1 MLTVSLY
8 DKTQMDLWD
17 TFVESHPNG
26 TPYHLSCWLRTIHET
41 YSFKPFLYV
50 VKKNNGGISGILPL
64 FLIKSWIS
72 NNRLVSLPFSDCG
85 GPLFL
90 DQADEAELL
99 KNIIHEH
106 GKSVNYIEM
115 RSKLT
120 EGSNF
125 IVYNHYKR
133 CVLDLTPGMSVVRK
147 KLEKRTIQYSIRK
160 AEKIG
165 VEIKEENSRV
175 GMDEFYRLNML
186 TRKKHGVP
194 CQPKIFFDKLLEN
207 VISKG
212 HGFILLAFYD
222 SKAVASSLFMKCNNT
237 IHYKYNASD
246 PDYMK
251 KVAPN
256 HSLTCQAIRLGYQ
269 RGFKCFD
276 FGRTSPDNQGLMRY
290 KKLWGSKVIDIP
302 HYYYPQ
308 IKGASSTEESS
319 GMYRR
324 LTNVWR
330 SLPNPIIAKIGPM
343 IYKHTA

>member
-1 MLTVSLY
+1 MQTFSLY
-8 DKTQMDLWD
+8 NESQMKQWD
-17 TFVESHPNG
+17 EFVESHPDG

-41 YSFKPFLYV
+41 YSFKPLLYV
-50 VKKNNGGISGILPL
+50 VKKDDGSIFGILPF
-64 FLIKSWIS
+64 FLVKSWVTGR
-72 NNRLVSLPFSDCG
+72 RLVSLPFSDYG

-90 DQADEAELL
+90 DKGEEAQLL

-106 GKSVNYIEM
+106 GKSVKYIEI

-120 EGSNF
+120 EGSDF
-125 IVYNHYKR
+125 IAYNYYKR
-133 CVLDLTPGMSVVRK
+133 HVLYLDISLSVLRK
-147 KLEKRTIQYSIRK
+147 NIDKRTIQYSIRK
-160 AEKIG
+160 AEKKGI
-165 VEIKEENSRV
+165 EIKKENSPM
-175 GMDEFYRLNML
+175 GMNAFYRLNML

-194 CQPKIFFDKLLEN
+194 CQPRKFFEKLLEN

-222 SKAVASSLFMKCNNT
+222 SKAVASSLFLMCNNT

-251 KVAPN
+251 KISPN
-256 HSLTCQAIRLGYQ
+256 HSLTYQAIREGCE
-269 RGFKCFD
+269 RGFTGFD
-276 FGRTSPDNQGLMRY
+276 FGRTSRDNLGLMRY
-290 KKLWGSKVIDIP
+290 KNMWGSKVFDIP

-319 GMYRR
+319 GLYRGMTHSWR
-324 LTNVWR
+324 L
-330 SLPNPIIAKIGPM
+330 LPSPIIEKIGPL